1 MDIDADDLKKEQ
13 EEAQNEK
20 ETEVDESECDSA
32 GGGASKKTVAAGGQW
47 LDESDWLNFVND
59 QKKHR
64 YDGFVEL
71 SVFIAG
77 RGAKAKLRTA

>member
-1 MDIDADDLKKEQ
+1 MDIDSDDLKKEQ
-13 EEAQNEK
+13 DEAQNEK

-32 GGGASKKTVAAGGQW
+32 GGGSVSSKSTSGGQW
-47 LDESDWLNFVND
+47 LEEADWVSFVNE
-59 QKKHR
+59 QKRHR

-77 RGAKAKLRTA
+77 RSGKGKLQTA